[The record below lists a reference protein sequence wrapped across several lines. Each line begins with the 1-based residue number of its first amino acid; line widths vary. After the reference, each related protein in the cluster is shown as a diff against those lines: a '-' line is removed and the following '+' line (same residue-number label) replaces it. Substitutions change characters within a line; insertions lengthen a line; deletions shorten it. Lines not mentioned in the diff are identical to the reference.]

1 HTVQEQPKIE
11 IIRVP
16 DSGIQPQVALDREGL
31 VHMVF
36 LKGRDDAS
44 DIYYVRKGPRDSGF
58 SKPIRVNNV
67 PGSAT
72 AVGSV
77 RGAQIAVGRAG
88 QVYVA
93 WIGSNQATPRG
104 PGNKTPMLFA
114 RLNNE
119 RTAFEPQKNVMQFAV
134 GLDGGGSV

>member
-1 HTVQEQPKIE
+1 MKMRSFAVLFIMILSPLIAELSAKIPHTVQEQPKIE

-93 WIGSNQATPRG
+93 W
-104 PGNKTPMLFA
+104 
-114 RLNNE
+114 
-119 RTAFEPQKNVMQFAV
+119 
-134 GLDGGGSV
+134 